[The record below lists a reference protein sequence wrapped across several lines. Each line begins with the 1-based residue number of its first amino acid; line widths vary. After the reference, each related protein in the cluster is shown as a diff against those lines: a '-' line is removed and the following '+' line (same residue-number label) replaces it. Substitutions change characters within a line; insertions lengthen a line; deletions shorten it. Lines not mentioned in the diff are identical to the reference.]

1 MAFRSIFDTDNI
13 VLVTVEDEEEQEAH
27 CNGKDQ
33 VVQEKAEDKGWPNC
47 HHGSQADHAGDKKG
61 GKENP

>member
-27 CNGKDQ
+27 RNGKDQ
-33 VVQEKAEDKGWPNC
+33 VIQEKAEDKG
-47 HHGSQADHAGDKKG
+47 
-61 GKENP
+61 